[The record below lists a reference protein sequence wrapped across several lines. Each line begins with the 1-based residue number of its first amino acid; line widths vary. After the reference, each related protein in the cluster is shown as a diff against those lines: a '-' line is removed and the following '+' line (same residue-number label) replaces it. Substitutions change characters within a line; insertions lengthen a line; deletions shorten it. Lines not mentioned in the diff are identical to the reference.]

1 MHIII
6 TKHHRVPSD
15 REAWYHELFMR
26 GRQDDI
32 HLMERVSR
40 VKGEGAKAIPN
51 LWALPPINDLRLGGG
66 ATGSLTSTIPH
77 PFAAAALPPG
87 SLLPTAAA
95 EYNSA
100 AQLDMSNISAYEKS
114 IAALQKAELIHAQRE
129 KALREAAAPTR
140 SLANATPEERLQ
152 VLRNLDQETL
162 LALREKTLRE
172 ALQKNRHLL
181 PSPDAK
187 EKAAATAPSETSP
200 TARPVSEELDQK
212 KAAAPNPDAP
222 AEALLRGA
230 ASVSAKKLYE
240 NMMEEDKKPDE
251 KMEEDKA
258 EKMEEDKKPE
268 GSRRVSTSDE
278 PEKNDATDAISSLLA
293 LSKQA

>member
-1 MHIII
+1 
-6 TKHHRVPSD
+6 
-15 REAWYHELFMR
+15 MR
-26 GRQDDI
+26 GSQDDI
-32 HLMERVSR
+32 HLMERVTR

-51 LWALPPINDLRLGGG
+51 LWALPPVNDLRPGGG
-66 ATGSLTSTIPH
+66 ATGSLPSIPH
-77 PFAAAALPPG
+77 PFAAAAAAALPPG
-87 SLLPTAAA
+87 SLSA

-162 LALREKTLRE
+162 LALREKTLKE

-240 NMMEEDKKPDE
+240 NMMEEDK
-251 KMEEDKA
+251 MEEDKA